1 MLTPVMEDDDRPRSR
16 TDAAGGLAKESLDS
30 YSRDELDARIQL
42 LEEEIIRV
50 RNHRDKASAHISAA
64 DALFRPRSS

>member
-16 TDAAGGLAKESLDS
+16 TDAASGLAKESLDS

-42 LEEEIIRV
+42 LEAEIVRV
-50 RNHRDKASAHISAA
+50 RAHRDKAAAHISAA